1 MWQILNARV
10 RYVIVK
16 TMSRIIKIPQIKFE
30 QVILIEPLK
39 LKNTHANTIIY
50 KINRFSWYWTVV
62 MEMNIAY
69 FERTGKDLM

>member
-1 MWQILNARV
+1 MLLVILKNKPGGRPPQFENPTLIQKMWQILNARV

-39 LKNTHANTIIY
+39 LKNTHANTII
-50 KINRFSWYWTVV
+50 
-62 MEMNIAY
+62 
-69 FERTGKDLM
+69 